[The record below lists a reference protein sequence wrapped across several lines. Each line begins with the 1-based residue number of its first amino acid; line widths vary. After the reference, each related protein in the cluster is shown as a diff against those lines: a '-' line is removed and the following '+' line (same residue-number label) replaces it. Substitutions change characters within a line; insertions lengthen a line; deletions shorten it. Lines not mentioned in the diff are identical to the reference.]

1 MKISSLDFTRTYYR
15 HNSQM
20 INARIEKFLKIL
32 KKIIA
37 FSLSSF
43 HCLFLANARIQLH
56 QYKINKSIINC
67 YFAQPV
73 TPISNKNLQPPAPTK
88 QFLISPPSSP
98 PAGWQQAEECE
109 PNIFSHDLLAALS
122 NLNPGEVHE
131 IHAASENQ
139 PGIMVHTAIV
149 GEDPTTVAAAADG
162 SEEAERKL
170 RMGVVHTRCPE
181 RT

>member
-1 MKISSLDFTRTYYR
+1 
-15 HNSQM
+15 M
-20 INARIEKFLKIL
+20 INAENQKVSKNIKENNRF
-32 KKIIA
+32 
-37 FSLSSF
+37 FSLSLSF
-43 HCLFLANARIQLH
+43 HLPLFLANARIQLH

-98 PAGWQQAEECE
+98 PAGWAQAEESE
-109 PNIFSHDLLAALS
+109 PNIICHDLLAALAS
-122 NLNPGEVHE
+122 LNPGEVHE

-139 PGIMVHTAIV
+139 PGILVHTAIV
-149 GEDPTTVAAAADG
+149 GGVEEETAETAATADG

>member
-1 MKISSLDFTRTYYR
+1 M
-15 HNSQM
+15 
-20 INARIEKFLKIL
+20 
-32 KKIIA
+32 
-37 FSLSSF
+37 
-43 HCLFLANARIQLH
+43 
-56 QYKINKSIINC
+56 
-67 YFAQPV
+67 

-98 PAGWQQAEECE
+98 PAGWAQAEESE
-109 PNIFSHDLLAALS
+109 PNILCHDLLAALA

-139 PGIMVHTAIV
+139 PGILVHTAIV
-149 GEDPTTVAAAADG
+149 GGGEETAVAAAADG

>member
-1 MKISSLDFTRTYYR
+1 M
-15 HNSQM
+15 
-20 INARIEKFLKIL
+20 RIENKSPLYFPFFIL
-32 KKIIA
+32 
-37 FSLSSF
+37 L
-43 HCLFLANARIQLH
+43 LFLANARIQLH

-109 PNIFSHDLLAALS
+109 PNIFSHDLLAALA

-149 GEDPTTVAAAADG
+149 NDGDNGEG
-162 SEEAERKL
+162 EEQESKL
-170 RMGVVHTRCPE
+170 RMGVIHTRCPE